1 MTTSVSPNPSAALL
15 EIKGLDKR
23 FGETHAL
30 RGVSVTLREGE
41 FVGLMGPNGAG
52 KSTLIKILSGVHDAD
67 AGQIELFGRPI
78 RNLAGRPE
86 IGFVHQDLGLVD
98 SMSVLDNLRLGA
110 PPLRLLGPL
119 LNRAKE
125 SSSGQAALD
134 RVDLAVGLGDL
145 VGSLSAGEKALLAV
159 ARLLS
164 LGARIIVVDETTST
178 LPPKESRWFVET
190 LRRATEDGTAVLMV
204 SHKLSELLS
213 AARRVVLLI
222 DGQLV
227 ADRAVAPDDYAD
239 VVTLLASHEDSL
251 VVEDQDEEPVLPGAT
266 ALELRSVHAGAV
278 GPLDLSLRE
287 GEVIGL
293 TGLVG
298 SGLHSVG
305 LLAQGALKPD
315 RGEVWCRPGAT
326 RALVASQRETEGAIA
341 ELPVLWNATISSL
354 ARWRNPV
361 RLVNLNRERAA
372 AEAQLGGLRV
382 VPAGVDRALATLS
395 GGNQQKVLFARTL
408 LQQAD
413 IYVLCEPTRGV
424 DIRTRREIYRLIGRL
439 RRQGAAVL
447 IVTSDSEDL
456 FAVCD
461 RVGVLGS
468 AGISELWDPAQLSEE
483 QLSEV
488 L

>member
-1 MTTSVSPNPSAALL
+1 VTTSVTPKPSAALL

-30 RGVSVTLREGE
+30 RGVTVTLREGE

-67 AGQIELFGRPI
+67 AGQIELSGRPV

-110 PPLRLLGPL
+110 PPLRLLGPV

-125 SSSGQAALD
+125 SASAQAALD
-134 RVDLAVGLGDL
+134 RVDLAVGLSDL

-190 LRRATEDGTAVLMV
+190 LRRATQDGTAVLMV

-251 VVEDQDEEPVLPGAT
+251 VVEDQDEEPVEHGAT
-266 ALELRSVHAGAV
+266 ALELRSVHAGPV
-278 GPLDLSLRE
+278 GPLDLTLRE

-354 ARWRNPV
+354 TRWRNPV

-372 AEAQLGGLRV
+372 AEVQLDGLRV

-424 DIRTRREIYRLIGRL
+424 DIRTRQEIYRLVGRL

>member
-1 MTTSVSPNPSAALL
+1 VTTSVSPKQRPALL

-30 RGVSVTLREGE
+30 RGVSVTLHEGE

-67 AGQIELFGRPI
+67 AGQIELSGRPV

-110 PPLRLLGPL
+110 PPLRLLGPV

-125 SSSGQAALD
+125 SASAQAALD

-190 LRRATEDGTAVLMV
+190 LRRATQDGTAVLMV

-239 VVTLLASHEDSL
+239 VVMLLASHEDSL
-251 VVEDQDEEPVLPGAT
+251 VVEDQEPVVPGAT

-278 GPLDLSLRE
+278 GPLDLTLRE

-305 LLAQGALKPD
+305 PLAQGALKPD

-326 RALVASQRETEGAIA
+326 RAFVASQRETEGAIA

-354 ARWRNPV
+354 TRWRNPV

-372 AEAQLGGLRV
+372 AEAQLDGLRV

-424 DIRTRREIYRLIGRL
+424 DIRTRQEIYRLIGSL